1 MKLMPQEAY
10 FKQGFKLGG
19 FMTYKKFLNYLY
31 QLSEVCAT
39 MIDVF
44 KKHEY
49 TNTTNAVEH
58 SPGKYYCDAC
68 HGMQPGIIYRRN
80 LS

>member
-1 MKLMPQEAY
+1 M
-10 FKQGFKLGG
+10 QGFQQVGWIYDKKVFKLT
-19 FMTYKKFLNYLY
+19 MY
-31 QLSEVCAT
+31 QLSEVCAE

-49 TNTTNAVEH
+49 TYTTNVVDH

-68 HGMQPGIIYRRN
+68 NGMQPGIIYRRN